1 MNYMK
6 MSIVWRRL
14 LVEGRRYT
22 TSEAIASLAEDIGR
36 DPEVCLRY
44 LQQQGY
50 IHRILRGI
58 FYVASPNERDRGA
71 LEPSVYQLVAKALE
85 MKGVDKWYFGLDTAL
100 KLNGMTH
107 EYFMIDYVITDSFKT
122 TKVIR
127 ILDRRFRFLHWS
139 EWHFESGIIEQG
151 GIRFSDPEKTVL
163 DLSYRF
169 YRREGPGRG
178 AFSPFVEYEGMM
190 DRIRMKEHLRAYP
203 DRFISKVRAAI

>member
-6 MSIVWRRL
+6 MSILWRRL
-14 LVEGRRYT
+14 LVEGRSYT
-22 TSEAIASLAEDIGR
+22 TSEDLASLAEDIGR

-58 FYVASPNERDRGA
+58 FYVASPNERERGA
-71 LEPSVYQLVAKALE
+71 LVPSVYQLVAKALE

-100 KLNGMTH
+100 KVNGMTH

-127 ILDRRFRFLHWS
+127 VLDRNFRFLQWS
-139 EWHFESGIIEQG
+139 DWHFESGIIKQE
-151 GIRFSDPEKTVL
+151 GIRFSDLEKTVL
-163 DLSYRF
+163 DLAYRY
-169 YRREGPGRG
+169 YRREGPGRE
-178 AFSPFVEYEGMM
+178 AFSPFVEFEGIT
-190 DRIRMKEHLRAYP
+190 DHVRMKEHLRAYP
-203 DRFISKVRAAI
+203 DRFVSKVRMAI

>member
-1 MNYMK
+1 MK

-14 LVEGRRYT
+14 LVEDRRYT
-22 TSEAIASLAEDIGR
+22 TSGAIASLAEDIEK

-58 FYVASPNERDRGA
+58 FYVASPDERERGV
-71 LEPSVYQLVAKALE
+71 LEPSVYQLVAKALD
-85 MKGVDKWYFGLDTAL
+85 MKGVNKWYFGLDTAL

-139 EWHFESGIIEQG
+139 DWHFESGMIEQG

-169 YRREGPGRG
+169 YRREGLGRG
-178 AFSPFVEYEGMM
+178 AFAPFVEYEGMM
-190 DRIRMKEHLRAYP
+190 DRIRMKAHLRAYP